1 MAGMSRI
8 QLSPSE
14 WVGRTRELSLVARG
28 AYMELLCAAVARG
41 APLPFDESEA
51 DDRKWLRALLG
62 VRDDRQWR
70 PLLDEL
76 VRRGKIVV
84 ANGTISV
91 TEGTET
97 TGRRDPDR
105 RPPEGPDRLDGV
117 SGADG
122 EDSEQNVPRPSS
134 DADQNASRSPSEADQ
149 NGSRSRSEADQKPI
163 CTPSDGGS
171 ISVNQQVTSC
181 THAGA
186 PRARV
191 RRTNINKQ
199 KTTSNASEATGY
211 AFAGEV
217 VRLTADD
224 FDTWRQRFT
233 GIPDI
238 VAELTSIDGWCAEK
252 WPAGHPR
259 RKDWF
264 PAVAG
269 MLNRKHQDG
278 LRRRASDPEGSSYFD
293 ELDAGVIH

>member
-1 MAGMSRI
+1 MARMSCI

-41 APLPFDESEA
+41 APLPFDES
-51 DDRKWLRALLG
+51 DGGDRKWLRALLG

-91 TEGTET
+91 AEGTAT
-97 TGRRDPDR
+97 NGSV
-105 RPPEGPDRLDGV
+105 RPAGA
-117 SGADG
+117 SGDDG
-122 EDSEQNVPRPSS
+122 EDPGQNAPRPPS
-134 DADQNASRSPSEADQ
+134 DADQDASRSPSEADQ

-171 ISVNQQVTSC
+171 LAENQSVSPR
-181 THAGA
+181 THADA

-191 RRTNINKQ
+191 RRTNNNKQ
-199 KTTSNASEATGY
+199 KTTSNAREATDY

-224 FDTWRQRFT
+224 LDIWRQRFT

-238 VAELTSIDGWCAEK
+238 VAELTSIDSWCAAK
-252 WPAGHPR
+252 WPAGSR
-259 RKDWF
+259 ERKGWF
-264 PAVAG
+264 HAVAG
-269 MLNRKHQDG
+269 MLNRKHQEG